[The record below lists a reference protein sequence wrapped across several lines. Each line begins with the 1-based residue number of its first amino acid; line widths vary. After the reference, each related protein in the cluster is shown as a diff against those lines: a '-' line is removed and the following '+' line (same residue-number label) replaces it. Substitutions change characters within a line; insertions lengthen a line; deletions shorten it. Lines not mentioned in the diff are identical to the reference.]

1 MINDKKA
8 KAKGDESRAY
18 VASTVDMMP
27 SREWIG
33 SRVVSVESGEIDHI
47 LSDPSN
53 PEVV

>member
-1 MINDKKA
+1 MINNKKA
-8 KAKGDESRAY
+8 NAKGNESRAY

-33 SRVVSVESGEIDHI
+33 SRVVSIESGEMVHI